1 MNLADDLMERKIG
14 SKGNYD
20 PQPMEHT
27 VSEVDIKPSIQLTT
41 SEQLPDRKPH
51 QAAPLALH
59 HRPSGSKME
68 GVKRPAIEVTSPIT
82 PKGNVSQKKRMF
94 SYSTQQQQQQSQS
107 RIPQAKT
114 ARHGNTPMKALAS
127 TSEMTKSG
135 IPVKTEAKTTP
146 LRNSTENNVRMRSSN
161 RRSGGKAR
169 PASFDVSLLINNEK
183 NVSETSKDDL
193 LLNDD
198 IEVGKFNRNTQI
210 RTAFR
215 KRSQSREFSPES
227 AEDDNT
233 KARESAPTREPVPRS
248 PTTGALI
255 SGDQTEVFMS
265 QEVPE
270 VGDLLQVEQ
279 EKRLSQNTS
288 SQGSQDSIK
297 NPKLTVRERTQ
308 KWEERGGGLPSYF
321 STLPKS
327 FRHKATDPRGDPAY
341 MYGLQSTGEGQFFEE
356 DEEEEGR
363 MTSRTS
369 VSSRGSQSGIPL
381 PTSSSNLEALSLWG
395 YM

>member
-1 MNLADDLMERKIG
+1 MWSRCLVTPRHESMNFRRVKGKNQAMRENLADDLMERKIG

-20 PQPMEHT
+20 PQPMDHM
-27 VSEVDIKPSIQLTT
+27 VSGVDIKPSIQLTT

-51 QAAPLALH
+51 QAAPLAPH
-59 HRPSGSKME
+59 HWPSGSKME

-94 SYSTQQQQQQSQS
+94 SYSTQQQQQQQQSQS
-107 RIPQAKT
+107 RIPQANT
-114 ARHGNTPMKALAS
+114 ARHGNMPMKALAS

-135 IPVKTEAKTTP
+135 IPVKTEVKTTP

-210 RTAFR
+210 QTAFR
-215 KRSQSREFSPES
+215 KRSQSREFS
-227 AEDDNT
+227 AEDDDM

-255 SGDQTEVFMS
+255 SGDEPEVFMS
-265 QEVPE
+265 QEAPE

-288 SQGSQDSIK
+288 SQG
-297 NPKLTVRERTQ
+297 LRT
-308 KWEERGGGLPSYF
+308 PSK
-321 STLPKS
+321 T
-327 FRHKATDPRGDPAY
+327 R
-341 MYGLQSTGEGQFFEE
+341 
-356 DEEEEGR
+356 
-363 MTSRTS
+363 
-369 VSSRGSQSGIPL
+369 
-381 PTSSSNLEALSLWG
+381 N
-395 YM
+395 